1 MWATAGGLRVTAPPR
16 ASYSAIED
24 ALAENET
31 WLRAQMASWAPF
43 PAPRDGDAV
52 PFGDLSLTVRLA
64 ETPRASLDLAAG
76 QVRLPQRGGDKDR
89 LNALERLYR
98 REARARLSALCHGFS
113 APLGVQVARV
123 RISDPRSRWGSCSTI
138 GTISLSWRLMMAPA
152 QVAGSI
158 CAHEVA
164 HLVVPNHSRAFRDVL
179 EQLIPDAAAC
189 ERWLSAHGRALLR
202 GPLAAAAT
210 PPLAPPVPASGCF
223 ASLRP

>member
-24 ALAENET
+24 ALMANGT
-31 WLRAQMASWAPF
+31 WLREQMAAWAPA

-52 PFGDLSLTVRLA
+52 PFGDLRLAVRLA
-64 ETPRASLDLAAG
+64 ETSRASLDLGAREI
-76 QVRLPQRGGDKDR
+76 RLPELGSERDR
-89 LNALERLYR
+89 LGALERLYR
-98 REARARLSALCHGFS
+98 REARSRLTALCHGFS

-123 RISDPRSRWGSCSTI
+123 RISDPRSRWGSCSTS
-138 GTISLSWRLMMAPA
+138 GTISLSWRLMMAPTP
-152 QVAGSI
+152 VAKSI

-179 EQLIPDAAAC
+179 EQLIQDAADC

-210 PPLAPPVPASGCF
+210 PPLSSTVPVSGLL
-223 ASLRP
+223 ASLRT